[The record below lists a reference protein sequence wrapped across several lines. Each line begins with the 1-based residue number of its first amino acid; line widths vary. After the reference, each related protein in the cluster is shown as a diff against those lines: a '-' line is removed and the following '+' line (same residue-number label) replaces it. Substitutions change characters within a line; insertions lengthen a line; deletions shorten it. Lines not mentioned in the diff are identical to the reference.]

1 MFAWLGSIAVSGV
14 AKAIFG
20 VFGETIVQPLLQAF
34 LKSKDVDLEK
44 FKASSTNVT
53 ELAAAVLTAN
63 VEFAKIK
70 SAYALS
76 ILQWWPFRVI
86 LFALLF
92 FPTVHFVLIT
102 IDSSCWA
109 TAVRP
114 KGGCG
119 WGIPEVPSKYIDIE
133 HQLLLFF
140 VLAKPVDSAINGAM
154 AALRAY
160 LERRK

>member
-1 MFAWLGSIAVSGV
+1 MIAWLASMAAGGV
-14 AKAIFG
+14 AKAVFG
-20 VFGETIVQPLLQAF
+20 VFGDTIVQPLLQAF

-44 FKASSTNVT
+44 FKASSATVT
-53 ELAAAVLTAN
+53 EIAAGVLVAN

-70 SAYALS
+70 SAYALAV
-76 ILQWWPFRVI
+76 LQWWPFRVI

-92 FPTVHFVLIT
+92 FPTLHFVLIT
-102 IDSSCWA
+102 LDSSCWA
-109 TAVRP
+109 TELRP

-119 WGIPEVPSKYIDIE
+119 WGIPEVPPKYIDIE

-140 VLAKPVDSAINGAM
+140 VLAKPVDTAVTGAL
-154 AALRAY
+154 AALRAF